1 MPHRVNT
8 KGDIGT
14 AKKASDSYDAD
25 NIYLSEEGWVYRH
38 FKTADKTMWWDEIL
52 VAGQVKPGMQ
62 IHGKFNSNCT
72 LTNPL
77 KLGTATPEK
86 YQSGDA
92 HFDIEYANLGPKDA
106 PIAHVGDPDMPTVVV
121 DPATKTYD
129 ENGSYRVPNYAQG
142 IPTGWTSEGDP
153 SDPSDPPQ
161 KPPYPGEDYVSENEY
176 TINQTP
182 LPPAGA
188 DSDPRHVNVGLFE
201 SGGGGTAA
209 PQTVDNVS
217 REGGDDNTP
226 TPSPSPSPS
235 PSPATPVA
243 VEGYYPL
250 YTLEADSDAHAGG
263 DGTSHSHVLS
273 GTTYY
278 MPNGLT
284 LGTDMFHGDYDQTG
298 GASSG
303 GGSSY

>member
-14 AKKASDSYDAD
+14 AKNASDSYDAD

-77 KLGTATPEK
+77 KLGTATPVK
-86 YQSGDA
+86 YQTGDGE
-92 HFDIEYANLGPKDA
+92 FDIAYAGQPGHA
-106 PIAHVGDPDMPTVVV
+106 PDYTNVVI
-121 DPATKTYD
+121 DPADKTMEPGD
-129 ENGSYRVPNYAQG
+129 SYRVPSYAQG
-142 IPTGWTSEGDP
+142 VPNGWTSEGDP
-153 SDPSDPPQ
+153 SNEENYPNQ
-161 KPPYPGEDYVSENEY
+161 PPYPGEDYVSVNEY
-176 TINQTP
+176 TINQDP

-209 PQTVDNVS
+209 PQTVANVS
-217 REGGDDNTP
+217 REGDDSSTP
-226 TPSPSPSPS
+226 APSPSPS

-250 YTLEADSDAHAGG
+250 YTTVEDSDAHAGG